1 MLIHPSGKL
10 FNPQKSKAKDRSARN
25 HNPCSRINGPLKCT
39 TIAARING
47 TVINVTKGIA
57 NRFAI
62 NEVRLMP

>member
-25 HNPCSRINGPLKCT
+25 HNPCSGINGPLKCT